1 MASTEP
7 EGAEIC
13 GRRRAGH
20 RVSAGL
26 RTPRPPRVR
35 ARSRGELELA
45 FRKGRLFVCQRRS
58 SLAVI
63 VFRPAGKER
72 TGVHERFLAGVD
84 PETKAG
90 LTVSCGCG
98 PAAVD
103 ARGAHRL
110 LQHRNVGKLMK
121 AIREVARSE
130 EVICGRSP
138 PADDPLPAWVSAAGR
153 QVTDHHMLCRLDLLG
168 PRRLGERAREGS
180 RS

>member
-45 FRKGRLFVCQRRS
+45 FRKGRLFVYQRRN

-84 PETKAG
+84 PETKEE
-90 LTVSCGCG
+90 LTF
-98 PAAVD
+98 
-103 ARGAHRL
+103 
-110 LQHRNVGKLMK
+110 
-121 AIREVARSE
+121 
-130 EVICGRSP
+130 GRVRP
-138 PADDPLPAWVSAAGR
+138 GDG
-153 QVTDHHMLCRLDLLG
+153 
-168 PRRLGERAREGS
+168 
-180 RS
+180 